1 MLNIFTILN
10 FRYTLITFVAFSC
23 FNNYAQSIN
32 RRDSLLIEKLCKNAK
47 DSISVNTTSA
57 LQLVNTVIELAEK
70 NNYKI
75 GLIRGY
81 NVIGSIKQRESKYKQ
96 ALLYFQKAIDIARAG
111 NFENDLSMV
120 LYNISGLYATM
131 ANYDKSFETNIE
143 ALNLKI
149 KTKDTINIGRCYRQI
164 AECLFSK
171 GDLEQAITYANKAV
185 AIQRISNKPKSL
197 LRTLTSRAVILME
210 QKKLN
215 QALNDLSEANA
226 IANKIKD
233 DSFLSSIYLH
243 LGLCYDNLQKKDSA
257 ISYYSKSL
265 VISSQTNNTLLQV
278 VCLNNLGELYLKNK
292 NFKLAEDFLLKGL
305 PIAKNINSFID
316 IKDIY
321 GNLAELYFVK
331 SDYQKAYAYK
341 ELFEAYSDSLMNE
354 QKMKA
359 VEELS
364 IRFETKEITE
374 QNKLLQAQSKLDK
387 VKVEQRNLFIYGS
400 LIFMF
405 LSTIIVF
412 LYIKK
417 RQQKNNHKNNELKQ
431 KLLLSQMN
439 PHFIFNSVDNIQSLI
454 YNNQY
459 KEAINY
465 LTKFSKLTRQI
476 LENSTQD
483 YITLEEEV
491 GMLDNYLKIQQ
502 LLFANKFNYHLIV
515 DENIQQEMI
524 LIAPMLTQPFVENA
538 IKHGLKNK
546 IDGGVINVKFY
557 FKNKV
562 LFFEVTDNGYG
573 IELKKND
580 NSHISLAT
588 QIVKDRLNIKSSK
601 KTIEI
606 IIENIYEN
614 NSVLGVRTLFEIPYI
629 YNN

>member
-10 FRYTLITFVAFSC
+10 FKYTLITFVVLCC

-70 NNYKI
+70 NDYKI

-81 NVIGSIKQRESKYKQ
+81 NVIGSIKQRESNYKQ
-96 ALLYFQKAIDIARAG
+96 ALFYFQKAIDIARAG
-111 NFENDLSMV
+111 NYENDLSMV
-120 LYNISGLYATM
+120 LYNISGLYAAM
-131 ANYDKSFETNIE
+131 ANYDKSLETNIE
-143 ALNLKI
+143 ALNLKVKI
-149 KTKDTINIGRCYRQI
+149 KDTINIGRCYRQI
-164 AECLFSK
+164 AECLFTK

-197 LRTLTSRAVILME
+197 LRTLTSRAVILIE

-215 QALNDLSEANA
+215 FALNDLLEANA
-226 IANKIKD
+226 IANQIKD

-243 LGLCYDNLQKKDSA
+243 LGLCYDNMQKKDSA
-257 ISYYSKSL
+257 ISYYTKSL
-265 VISSQTNNTLLQV
+265 AISSQTNNSLLQV

-292 NFKLAEDFLLKGL
+292 TIKLAEDFLLEGL
-305 PIAKNINSFID
+305 PIAKKINSFID
-316 IKDIY
+316 IKDIC

-387 VKVEQRNLFIYGS
+387 VKVEQRNLFIYSS
-400 LIFMF
+400 LIFML

-417 RQQKNNHKNNELKQ
+417 RQQKNDHKNNELKQ

-454 YNNQY
+454 YNNQNND
-459 KEAINY
+459 AINY

-515 DENIQQEMI
+515 DENIQQKMI

-557 FKNKV
+557 IKNKV

-573 IELKKND
+573 IELKKNGD
-580 NSHISLAT
+580 SHISLAT

-614 NSVLGVRTLFEIPYI
+614 NSVFGVRTLFEIPYN